1 MAVTLVRIVA
11 LLVLAVLSGCAA
23 LQPAPTPCPA
33 GTQQLP
39 DCPPV
44 GAVADPFID
53 TLYEERRWRP
63 PAEVEVDPIEIGKE
77 ATILQQSART
87 RLLGPTQEGA
97 LNSLAAKLWMI
108 ESAGHTVDAAY
119 YIFTKDRIGL
129 AILGALCDAV
139 RRGVDVRLMVDAIG
153 SFGLVNNELRAL
165 QSCARQAGFMH
176 TADGRVTI
184 RKARAQVVVFNALTN
199 FGNYNRRSH
208 DKLLV
213 VDGRF
218 PDRAVVMTGGRNIS
232 LAYYGIT
239 ADGQPDLDTYLD
251 TELMLRT
258 GPAVVGGE
266 FTVGESSE
274 IYFTLLL
281 HFPKNRLVEAV
292 DSPETEAIYR
302 DHRDRAAVN
311 LAAVKAMPLV
321 ASHLEGMPQFMRDG
335 WHDAIVLLAHEFGN
349 LTDSNVLA
357 DPLGNLRN
365 NPNSITYLLKES
377 KETASKRLRLV
388 SPYLFAAQY
397 RDADGNILHDD
408 AVEIA
413 KWLDVHPEHEIEI
426 IVNSVLTSDNVG
438 AQAVIDMDLA
448 PRLLLD
454 EESRQIWL
462 AAGWRDE
469 VGAELADNASW
480 RRMVEHPR
488 LRIYQTGRNDDARF
502 GGEHI
507 YGKLHAK
514 FIIDGDL
521 GFIGTS
527 NFDYRSRL
535 FNNEMGFFVDSSAQ
549 SAELDSAFEYLKEL
563 SYLWGSPE
571 WLEMRRKMME
581 SGGIKAWTVRR
592 QRTIYKFL
600 KATGLKW
607 FF

>member
-1 MAVTLVRIVA
+1 MAVTLARIVA

-23 LQPAPTPCPA
+23 LQPALSPCPA
-33 GTQQLP
+33 ETQQLP

-63 PAEVEVDPIEIGKE
+63 PAEIEVDPIEVGKE

-108 ESAGHTVDAAY
+108 ENAEHTVDAAY

-139 RRGVDVRLMVDAIG
+139 RRGIDVRLMVDAIG

-165 QSCARQAGFMH
+165 QSCAREAGFMR
-176 TADGRVTI
+176 TADGQITI

-213 VDGRF
+213 ADGRF
-218 PDRAVVMTGGRNIS
+218 PDKAVVMTGGRNVS
-232 LAYYGIT
+232 LAYYGIDV
-239 ADGQPDLDTYLD
+239 DGQIDPNTYLD
-251 TELMLRT
+251 TEIMLRT
-258 GPAVVGGE
+258 GPAVVAGE
-266 FTVGESSE
+266 FTVGDSSE

-281 HFPKNRLVEAV
+281 HFPKNRFIEAV
-292 DSPETEAIYR
+292 DSPETEAVYR
-302 DHRDRAAVN
+302 DHRNRAAAN

-321 ASHLEGMPQFMRDG
+321 ASHLKGMPHFMRDG
-335 WHDAIVLLAHEFGN
+335 WNDAFVLLAHEFGN

-357 DPLGNLRN
+357 DPLGNIRN
-365 NPNSITYLLKES
+365 NPNSIMYVLKEVEQS
-377 KETASKRLRLV
+377 SSKRIRMV

-397 RDADGNILHDD
+397 RDVDGNIIHDD
-408 AVEIA
+408 VDKIGE
-413 KWLDVHPEHEIEI
+413 WLDVHPEHRIEI

-454 EESRQIWL
+454 EATHQIWL
-462 AAGWRDE
+462 DASWQDE
-469 VGAELADNASW
+469 ASASLADDAGW

-488 LRIYQTGRNDDARF
+488 LFIYQTGRIDDVHF
-502 GGEHI
+502 GGDRT

-514 FIIDGDL
+514 FIVDGAM
-521 GFIGTS
+521 GFVGTS

-535 FNNEMGFFVDSSAQ
+535 FNNEMGFFIESAGQ
-549 SAELDSAFEYLKEL
+549 GAELDAAFDYLKES

-571 WLEMRRKMME
+571 WLEMRHRMME
-581 SGGIKAWTVRR
+581 SGGFKAWTVRR

>member
-1 MAVTLVRIVA
+1 
-11 LLVLAVLSGCAA
+11 
-23 LQPAPTPCPA
+23 
-33 GTQQLP
+33 
-39 DCPPV
+39 
-44 GAVADPFID
+44 VADSFID

-63 PAEVEVDPIEIGKE
+63 PAEIEVDPIEIGKE

-87 RLLGPTQEGA
+87 RLLGPTREGA
-97 LNSLAAKLWMI
+97 LNSLAAKLWLI
-108 ESAGHTVDAAY
+108 ENAGHTIDAAY

-165 QSCARQAGFMH
+165 QGCSREAGFMH

-218 PDRAVVMTGGRNIS
+218 PDKAVVMTGGRNIS
-232 LAYYGIT
+232 LAYYGID
-239 ADGQPDLDTYLD
+239 ADGQPDPDTYLD

-266 FTVGESSE
+266 HTVGHVSE

-281 HFPKNRLVEAV
+281 HFPKNRFIEAV
-292 DSPETEAIYR
+292 DSLETEAVYR
-302 DHRDRAAVN
+302 DHRKRAAAN
-311 LAAVKAMPLV
+311 LATVKAMPLV
-321 ASHLEGMPQFMRDG
+321 ASHLEAMPRFMSEG
-335 WHDAIVLLAHEFGN
+335 WHDALVLLAHEFGN

-357 DPLGNLRN
+357 DPLGNIRN
-365 NPNSITYLLKES
+365 NPNSIMYLLKEAEQPS
-377 KETASKRLRLV
+377 SKRVRMV
-388 SPYLFAAQY
+388 SPYLFAAKY
-397 RDADGNILHDD
+397 SDADGNILHDD
-408 AVEIA
+408 SVELG
-413 KWLDVHPEHEIEI
+413 KWLDAHPGHKFEI

-454 EESRQIWL
+454 EMSRQIWRD
-462 AAGWRDE
+462 ASWRDE
-469 VGAELADNASW
+469 VTAELADSASW
-480 RRMVEHPR
+480 RQMVEHPR
-488 LRIYQTGRNDDARF
+488 LFIYQTGRIDDVRL
-502 GGEHI
+502 GGDRT

-535 FNNEMGFFVDSSAQ
+535 FNNEMGFFVDSAAQ

-607 FF
+607 YF